1 MGWDETLSL
10 FDGCLGFSF
19 LLLCLV
25 RFWTFLSK
33 REREVG
39 LKNWKKQRTFRKDT
53 KSSMTMTSSSSL
65 LKNESVDANNNDNAI
80 SSIFIVAPRGDVI
93 IKREYRK
100 DVPENQAEIFF
111 RLVKFWGTERNKSG
125 EGFAGAGGLGGKEN
139 ENSENI
145 FGEGEDATSSKHSS
159 AAPPTF
165 NDQGVN
171 YLHVK
176 ANGVYVVATTRAN
189 CSPSFVLELLHRI
202 AKVIKDYCGTLS
214 EDAVRKNAIL
224 TYELLDEMVDYGIPQ
239 STSTAALE
247 KHIFNDPV
255 VVSESTSA
263 LGALGTTGRLAIQ
276 KTLDVKTGINGVD
289 RAIGTAKTAVIDGQK
304 SQTYK
309 KAAGAFDKILSSKIS
324 KNLMSKVDDVLA
336 KGSGGGG
343 GVQSN
348 RDDGRDARVSS
359 STVPGSATNVSV
371 ADDGAGEAIFVDVI
385 DRLNVVYGRD
395 GELVNADI
403 DGCIKVRNFLRAAKH
418 TRVRVAM
425 PEDLEIGGRE
435 RANRRATTSSGFG
448 TNIDDCNFHETCDL
462 SSWDENRTV
471 SLLQPPRGEFNLM
484 NYRMSASDFTPP
496 FKVQCIIDDSTPFQI
511 KIEIIVYCDWR
522 SDVRSSATEFSF
534 PLPKATQN
542 ATFTYDQNEA
552 ALGSGQN
559 NDNERTTS
567 DNQQQQQRIHHA
579 MYDQTQKCVTWQHKS
594 LKGQTQTSLLV
605 HASLNQRK
613 AGSETRREIGPIS
626 AQFSIPS
633 LNLSGMNVRY
643 LRVSTAETG
652 GASDKSVQRW
662 VRYNAKSNNY
672 ICRV

>member
-1 MGWDETLSL
+1 LTTCHHLLYAHKTRENQFFTSGRIGLGDNEL
-10 FDGCLGFSF
+10 F
-19 LLLCLV
+19 
-25 RFWTFLSK
+25 
-33 REREVG
+33 
-39 LKNWKKQRTFRKDT
+39 
-53 KSSMTMTSSSSL
+53 SSSL
-65 LKNESVDANNNDNAI
+65 LEKETRATAMATSTTTRFSAKSHNNENAI

-111 RLVKFWGTERNKSG
+111 RLVKFWGANERNRN
-125 EGFAGAGGLGGKEN
+125 EDGGNGGVIIGKEN
-139 ENSENI
+139 ENEINGV
-145 FGEGEDATSSKHSS
+145 GEGGGGTMDHSAP
-159 AAPPTF
+159 AAF

-276 KTLDVKTGINGVD
+276 KTLDMRTGIDGVD

-336 KGSGGGG
+336 KGGSNSGGG
-343 GVQSN
+343 QSN
-348 RDDGRDARVSS
+348 RDSGRDVRVSS

-385 DRLNVVYGRD
+385 DKLNVVYGRD

-403 DGCIKVRNFLRAAKH
+403 DGCVKVRNFLRAAKD

-435 RANRRATTSSGFG
+435 RANRRATSSGFG

-552 ALGSGQN
+552 IGGGQTES
-559 NDNERTTS
+559 NERATS
-567 DNQQQQQRIHHA
+567 ENQQQQQRTHHA
-579 MYDQTQKCVTWQHKS
+579 MYDQTRRCVTWQHKS

-613 AGSETRREIGPIS
+613 VGFETRREIGPIS

>member
-1 MGWDETLSL
+1 M
-10 FDGCLGFSF
+10 
-19 LLLCLV
+19 
-25 RFWTFLSK
+25 
-33 REREVG
+33 
-39 LKNWKKQRTFRKDT
+39 
-53 KSSMTMTSSSSL
+53 
-65 LKNESVDANNNDNAI
+65 NDNAI

-111 RLVKFWGTERNKSG
+111 RLVKFWGTGRG
-125 EGFAGAGGLGGKEN
+125 GGKEN
-139 ENSENI
+139 DDETNNNVIINASNANESSE
-145 FGEGEDATSSKHSS
+145 SS
-159 AAPPTF
+159 ACNKTQSAPPAF

-224 TYELLDEMVDYGIPQ
+224 TYELLDEMIDYGIPQ

-255 VVSESTSA
+255 VVSESTNV
-263 LGALGTTGRLAIQ
+263 LGALGTSGRLAIQ
-276 KTLDVKTGINGVD
+276 KTLDVRTGIDGVD
-289 RAIGTAKTAVIDGQK
+289 RAIGSAKTAVIDGQK
-304 SQTYK
+304 SQAYK
-309 KAAGAFDKILSSKIS
+309 KAAGAFDKILSSNIS

-336 KGSGGGG
+336 KGGGGG
-343 GVQSN
+343 SSSSSSN
-348 RDDGRDARVSS
+348 RDGRDRRVSS

-371 ADDGAGEAIFVDVI
+371 ADDGAGESIFVDVI
-385 DRLNVVYGRD
+385 DKLNVVYGRN

-403 DGCIKVRNFLRAAKH
+403 VGCVKVRNFLRAAKD
-418 TRVRVAM
+418 TRVRIAM

-435 RANRRATTSSGFG
+435 RANRRATSSGFG

-462 SSWDENRTV
+462 SSWDENRMV

-484 NYRMSASDFTPP
+484 NYRMSASGFMPP

-522 SDVRSSATEFSF
+522 SDVRSSATEFSL

-552 ALGSGQN
+552 VGGN
-559 NDNERTTS
+559 RNDKERMTAE
-567 DNQQQQQRIHHA
+567 NQQQRTHHA
-579 MYDQTQKCVTWQHKS
+579 VYDQTRKIITWQHKS

-613 AGSETRREIGPIS
+613 VGSETRREIGPIS

-643 LRVSTAETG
+643 LRVSTAETA